1 MHGSLKTTAHSGL
14 YRDSLTKC
22 SRVRGEHN
30 QKANVLATKYWNCY
44 SSGWWNRNGKNPKP
58 LLLTKPCIRMNK
70 AADACVNLKTGD
82 RKRLSL
88 GFPLA
93 TLLSS
98 MVSLQSAIHDLL
110 SYLSIINIY
119 TPRGTELLK
128 GTISFLWGSDSKDR
142 KVITSVPLNKMKRW
156 KKSPNNPTTLIA

>member
-1 MHGSLKTTAHSGL
+1 MDHLRQLHTVVSIGTLLLNVVESEEST
-14 YRDSLTKC
+14 
-22 SRVRGEHN
+22 VRKQTSWQLSIG
-30 QKANVLATKYWNCY
+30 LATDLD
-44 SSGWWNRNGKNPKP
+44 GDTGMEKNPKTP
-58 LLLTKPCIRMNK
+58 LLTKPCVRMNK
-70 AADACVNLKTGD
+70 AADVCVNLKTGD

-110 SYLSIINIY
+110 SYLSIMNIY
-119 TPRGTELLK
+119 TELLTA
-128 GTISFLWGSDSKDR
+128 TISFLWGSDSKDR
-142 KVITSVPLNKMKRW
+142 KVITSVPLTKMKRW